1 MFSIKTIVILSFLG
15 LLSLVFAEMSID
27 EQISAIKTASPEQ
40 RVQMMNDLK
49 RNIATMQASQRTDT
63 INKLRA
69 NLSQQPVLHDNGRQN
84 EQMKHNNDIQHSEI
98 MMQKGAADRFVQ
110 QNNSAMPSHNPPPNQ
125 LPPANRPAP
134 QNNFNTKWSK

>member
-98 MMQKGAADRFVQ
+98 MMQKGAADRFAQ

>member
-27 EQISAIKTASPEQ
+27 EQISAIKTASPDQ

-110 QNNSAMPSHNPPPNQ
+110 QNNSAMPSHNPP
-125 LPPANRPAP
+125 ANRPAP